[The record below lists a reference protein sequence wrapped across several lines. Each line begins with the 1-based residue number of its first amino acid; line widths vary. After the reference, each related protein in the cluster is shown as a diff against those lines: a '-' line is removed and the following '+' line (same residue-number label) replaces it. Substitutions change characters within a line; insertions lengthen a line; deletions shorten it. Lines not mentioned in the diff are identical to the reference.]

1 MVNGYIDSKNYI
13 QTKSV
18 WQLCSLSHYEIC
30 PLFSCLGHFFPHIFH
45 SVSLIKT
52 NPLNKSDIFTVWL
65 HCKNIKQT
73 VEIML
78 CIIQVM
84 FWYHQKL
91 LQTGMFDISKYIT
104 VLTFYLWY
112 RLGFSVQWMCFLLT
126 DIWSLPTS
134 WGCFSDDSDVVVDSQ
149 TMVYTLIHM

>member
-1 MVNGYIDSKNYI
+1 MTGVFINQTMVNGYIDSKNHI

-84 FWYHQKL
+84 FWYH
-91 LQTGMFDISKYIT
+91 
-104 VLTFYLWY
+104 
-112 RLGFSVQWMCFLLT
+112 RMCFLLT

-134 WGCFSDDSDVVVDSQ
+134 WGCFSDDSDVMVDSQ